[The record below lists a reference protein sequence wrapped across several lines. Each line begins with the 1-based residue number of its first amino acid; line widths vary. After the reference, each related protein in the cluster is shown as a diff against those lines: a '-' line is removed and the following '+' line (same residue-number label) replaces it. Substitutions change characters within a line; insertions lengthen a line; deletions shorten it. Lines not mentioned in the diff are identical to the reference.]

1 MIQENLAAVFRQTWG
16 NVQVSAFAPLL
27 RDQDIVQACRQLG
40 HVWRDSP
47 FPPPASVRSLLF
59 RTLHPDQ
66 SILNTV
72 EHLVAQNALK
82 RAISPSAWSQAR
94 DRLPQDLLPVLI
106 GQTAQRAIQEFPCR
120 WHGRDVYLVDGS
132 TASMPDEPA
141 LAEAFG
147 YSGGRHGPSRFPVG
161 RVLAALHAG
170 SQGMAQYR
178 FASYRTSELEMFLE
192 ILPSIP
198 RGSVS
203 VSDRFFSGFP
213 ILAASLNNGVDFVTR
228 LHQRRQAQALIRD
241 GKRLGPNEW
250 LVPLQ
255 TSRQIRAK
263 HAHRQLPETIPV
275 RLIRHHYRHL
285 GQQKTLWL
293 ITSLLDCQE
302 YPREDIVSL
311 YRDRWGIETHYAYL
325 KVTLQMAVL
334 RSRTVANIHREV
346 AAIILVH
353 NLLWHLVC
361 RAAQQAGVSPNR
373 ISFAATVK
381 TVLAFCPTLAHAAP
395 GQRPHIYQQMLQ
407 RIARHVTPHRP
418 DRHEP
423 RLLKRD
429 QNRYGAL
436 RVPRAEARRAG

>member
-27 RDQDIVQACRQLG
+27 GDQDIIQACRQLG
-40 HVWRDSP
+40 HVWRHSP
-47 FPPPASVRSLLF
+47 FPPAASVRSLLF
-59 RTLHPDQ
+59 RAAHPDQ

-94 DRLPQDLLPVLI
+94 DRLPQDLLPILI

-132 TASMPDEPA
+132 TVSMSDEPP
-141 LAEAFG
+141 LATTFG
-147 YSGGRHGPSRFPVG
+147 YSDGRHNHSRFPLG
-161 RVLAALHAG
+161 RILAVLHAG
-170 SQGMAQYR
+170 SGVIAQYR
-178 FASYRTSELEMFLE
+178 LASYRTSELEMFRE

-198 RGSVS
+198 RGSLS

-213 ILAASLNNGVDFVTR
+213 VLAASLDNGVDFVTR
-228 LHQRRQAQALIRD
+228 LNQRRDAQTLIQA
-241 GKRLGPNEW
+241 GKRLAPNEW
-250 LVPLQ
+250 LVPLR
-255 TSRQIRAK
+255 TSRQVRAK
-263 HAHRQLPETIPV
+263 YAPRQLPETILV
-275 RLIRHHYRHL
+275 RLIRHRYQHL
-285 GQQKTLWL
+285 GQPKTLWL
-293 ITSLLDCQE
+293 ITSLLDRQE
-302 YPREDIVSL
+302 SPREDIVSL
-311 YRDRWGIETHYAYL
+311 YLDRWGIETHYAYL

-346 AAIILVH
+346 AAIVLVH

-381 TVLAFCPTLAHAAP
+381 TVLAFCPTLALAAP
-395 GQRPHIYQQMLQ
+395 GQRPHLYQQMLQ

-423 RLLKRD
+423 RLVKRD

-436 RVPRAEARRAG
+436 RVPRAEARRVG